1 MSTVQT
7 KADFRDIDTLNQ
19 RMHQKVDQD
28 KLQNMI
34 AELRQEMLNNLTT
47 IKKENLQKTKKK
59 DEDMKVVRGEI
70 E

>member
-1 MSTVQT
+1 
-7 KADFRDIDTLNQ
+7 
-19 RMHQKVDQD
+19 
-28 KLQNMI
+28 MI